1 MEHTYLYNT
10 LEHLQN
16 NIDTSIDECIA
27 LYGFIKFKGP
37 YFTVNI
43 HDSISVVEYSS
54 GGYAS
59 NNEIVEDFDT
69 IKNSISNML
78 GNLLYLYGV
87 DERGHKGV
95 STYMYRY
102 HSVRYNMNAYYKH
115 LESKE
120 YEDRMEYVYFLRY
133 FGMYAHYN
141 GYRGIMTFSTN
152 RKPHLDVF
160 IKEAT
165 DFDVLEYDSDTT
177 KLRLRNRRTNTIIRV
192 ATISLLDNDMFSRY
206 ATDKVMAHNKLVSF
220 RTYKIISY
228 TISPKYI
235 RPLPVKQFGH
245 TGVYTDSP
253 ITREKSDIASDYVY
267 GASKDCHVAIF
278 DQKHNIGEHP
288 GDDHVIDAMMYSI
301 DSMNR
306 KDTFSDILQAD
317 WELAKPK
324 NFIGKIGGWLNERV

>member
-10 LEHLQN
+10 LEHMQS
-16 NIDTSIDECIA
+16 NIDMSIDECIG

-37 YFTVNI
+37 DFTVNI

-54 GGYAS
+54 TGYES
-59 NNEIVEDFDT
+59 NTEIVEDFDT

-87 DERGHKGV
+87 DERGRKGV

-133 FGMYAHYN
+133 FGMYAHYD
-141 GYRGIMTFSTN
+141 GYRGRMIFSTN

-165 DFDVLEYDSDTT
+165 DFDVLEYDSDKV
-177 KLRLRNRRTNTIIRV
+177 KLRLRNRKTKTIVRV
-192 ATISLLDNDMFSRY
+192 PVISLQNNDMFSRY

-220 RTYKIISY
+220 MTYKIISY

-235 RPLPVKQFGH
+235 RPLPAKQFGH
-245 TGVYTDSP
+245 TGVFNGSP
-253 ITREKSDIASDYVY
+253 ITRERPDIA
-267 GASKDCHVAIF
+267 
-278 DQKHNIGEHP
+278 KHSIGEHP

-306 KDTFSDILQAD
+306 KDTWEEILKED
-317 WELAKPK
+317 WERTKPK
-324 NFIGKIGGWLNERV
+324 YFTGKIGEWLNERI